1 MILLIVLVENAARI
15 GNTASAAVIFPDA
28 TSEAIAMAGECVST
42 KPAAA
47 AATMT
52 PVSPNH
58 SRSAAEAMSTAERV
72 RANTSATGKL
82 NACPGCGS
90 AASLSRKARIVKPA
104 P

>member
-1 MILLIVLVENAARI
+1 MILLMVLVESAARI

-28 TSEAIAMAGECVST
+28 TSEATAMAAECVST

-58 SRSAAEAMSTAERV
+58 SRSAAEATSIAERV
-72 RANTSATGKL
+72 RANISATGRL
-82 NACPGCGS
+82 NACPGWGS
-90 AASLSRKARIVKPA
+90 GASFSRKVRIVKPA